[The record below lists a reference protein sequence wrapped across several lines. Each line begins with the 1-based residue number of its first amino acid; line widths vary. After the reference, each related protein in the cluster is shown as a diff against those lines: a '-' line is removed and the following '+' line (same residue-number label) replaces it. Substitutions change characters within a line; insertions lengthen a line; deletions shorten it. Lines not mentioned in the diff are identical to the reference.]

1 MVPARPNA
9 TLKRHDIAGTV
20 AVLFFLTLVHG
31 VLAAQDESLSDQP
44 GSTSQARQYVPPPA
58 WKSVEVGD
66 FYLRRKN
73 YRGALSRYQEAAAI
87 DPYYAPA
94 YLGLGK
100 CYEKMG
106 LKQKALDSYKKYLDD
121 LPSEKDAL
129 NAKGV
134 QKAIER
140 LERQLAR
147 RSKTAGAAR
156 APH

>member
-1 MVPARPNA
+1 MVHARPNG
-9 TLKRHDIAGTV
+9 TLTRPDNGGTMG
-20 AVLFFLTLVHG
+20 LLLCLTLVYG
-31 VLAAQDESLSDQP
+31 VVAAQDEPLPDQP

-73 YRGALSRYQEAAAI
+73 YRGALSRYQEAAAV

-106 LKQKALDSYKKYLDD
+106 LKQKALDAYKKYLDD

-147 RSKTAGAAR
+147 RAKTAGAAH